1 MKYYSIYYIFKCIL
15 YIIPEHPHKGLL
27 VWLLVLIPHSWFF
40 SLLSVIQF
48 LWCYIWEFGIGS
60 TNNLQIDIFLYS
72 HYLSSKHCIDIVRRN
87 SVLATHRSKMI
98 KHLLLNT
105 PFFPFKD
112 STWWPFLCS
121 VPWTLGYEVWVQDLD
136 GSLCCVLR
144 QNILLPQSLSKPR
157 SINEH

>member
-112 STWWPFLCS
+112 STWWPFYVQCPGLWVTRSGFKTWMGHC
-121 VPWTLGYEVWVQDLD
+121 VVFLGKIFYSHRA
-136 GSLCCVLR
+136 SLNPGV
-144 QNILLPQSLSKPR
+144 
-157 SINEH
+157 